1 MEPTGRKPRPKR
13 TSESLPA
20 GCPRVTP
27 PLDGT
32 MQRAAGRAVAS
43 HLARPGDPSAA
54 LVAIDPRTGE
64 IRAMVGGRDFTRAK
78 FNLATQAHRQTGSA
92 FKVFTYTAAMQ
103 KHIDPRAVMSG
114 PPSLTIP
121 DPRCQGPTGPWQ
133 VSNFAD
139 EAAGTM
145 TVLDSL
151 AHSVNTI
158 FAQLVLDVGPSNVS
172 QVAKRMG
179 IRSRL
184 QSVCSITLG
193 SQAVTPLD
201 MATAYS
207 TLAA

>member
-1 MEPTGRKPRPKR
+1 
-13 TSESLPA
+13 
-20 GCPRVTP
+20 
-27 PLDGT
+27 
-32 MQRAAGRAVAS
+32 MQRAAERAVAS
-43 HLARPGDPSAA
+43 HLSRPGDPSAA

-121 DPRCQGPTGPWQ
+121 DPRCQGPKGPWQ

-151 AHSVNTI
+151 AHSVP
-158 FAQLVLDVGPSNVS
+158 ALSYLVETVGPEQIVMGTDYPFDMGDYSSVRT
-172 QVAKRMG
+172 VA
-179 IRSRL
+179 SVPRL
-184 QSVCSITLG
+184 TDTQRQRILG
-193 SQAVTPLD
+193 D
-201 MATAYS
+201 N
-207 TLAA
+207 AAELLKI